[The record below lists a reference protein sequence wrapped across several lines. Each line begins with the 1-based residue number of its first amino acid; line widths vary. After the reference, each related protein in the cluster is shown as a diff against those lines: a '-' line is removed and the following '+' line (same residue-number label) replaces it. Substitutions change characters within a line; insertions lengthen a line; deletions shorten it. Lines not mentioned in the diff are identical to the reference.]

1 MADPANVNQAAGAH
15 RIAHAALLD
24 EEVRPHNE
32 RFRVVAA
39 VGPSDRVLDIGC
51 GTGQSTREAARAAID
66 GQVLGV
72 DISAGAIEVARRAGQ
87 AAALTNVEYEAADA
101 QTHEFAPARFDVCIS
116 RFGSMFFA
124 DPVRAFTN
132 FGRAVRP
139 GGRLALL
146 VWQLRERN
154 EWPVAIKQAIAPGAP
169 LPVADGPDPFSL
181 GDPATTRAVLT
192 AAGFADVDFV
202 DVHEPVYYGPDADT
216 ASELVLGFRETKG
229 LLAGLE
235 PPAADSAVERLR
247 ALIAAHQTE
256 RGVLF
261 DSRAWIVTARRE

>member
-24 EEVRPHNE
+24 EEVRPHNK
-32 RFRVVAA
+32 RFRAVAA
-39 VGPSDRVLDIGC
+39 IGPSDRVLDIGC
-51 GTGQSTREAARAAID
+51 GTGQSTREAARAATD

-72 DISAGAIEVARRAGQ
+72 DISAAAIEVARRAGR
-87 AAALTNVEYEAADA
+87 AEGLTNVEFEAADA
-101 QTHEFAPARFDVCIS
+101 QTHEFAPGRFDACIS

-124 DPVRAFTN
+124 DPVRAFRN

-139 GGRLALL
+139 GGRLVLL

-154 EWPVAIKQAIAPGAP
+154 EWPVAIKQAIAPDAP
-169 LPVADGPDPFSL
+169 LPADGPDPFAL
-181 GDPATTRAVLT
+181 GDPDTTRAVLT
-192 AAGFADVDFV
+192 TAGFADVDFV

-216 ASELVLGFRETKG
+216 AGELVLGFRETKG
-229 LLAGLE
+229 LLAGLD
-235 PPAADSAVERLR
+235 PAAAESAVERLR
-247 ALIAAHQTE
+247 ALIAAHRTE

-261 DSRAWIVTARRE
+261 DSRAWVVTARRG